1 MQLMWKTGLKWRGCV
16 IEPMQIFNYAHA
28 HSCAII
34 DDKHNSVL
42 AVLTVFQVLSNDKA
56 QENTRE
62 NSIYYNFRSHS
73 PR

>member
-1 MQLMWKTGLKWRGCV
+1 MQLMWRTGLKWRGCV

-42 AVLTVFQVLSNDKA
+42 AVLTVFQIPSMNKA
-56 QENTRE
+56 QEKSLE
-62 NSIYYNFRSHS
+62 NSIYYHFRSHS